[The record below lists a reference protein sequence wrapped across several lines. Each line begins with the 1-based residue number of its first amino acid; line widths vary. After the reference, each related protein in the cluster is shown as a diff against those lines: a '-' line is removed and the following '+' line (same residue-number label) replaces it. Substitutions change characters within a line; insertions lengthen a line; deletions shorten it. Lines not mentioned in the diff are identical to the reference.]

1 MANYQ
6 FKIDRTVEPYEGE
19 GAMILQGALDA
30 EALRVEVSNEV
41 WALALAHFGIG
52 KNGEPERASPEMLDA
67 LERVGSFIMER
78 RGVPQYGMLTISL
91 G

>member
-1 MANYQ
+1 MADYQ

-19 GAMILQGALDA
+19 GAVILSGVLDA

-41 WALALAHFGIG
+41 WALALGHFGIG
-52 KNGEPERASPEMLDA
+52 KNGEPERATPEMLDA
-67 LERVGSFIMER
+67 LERVALFIMKR
-78 RGVPQYGMLTISL
+78 RGVPQYGMLTLSL